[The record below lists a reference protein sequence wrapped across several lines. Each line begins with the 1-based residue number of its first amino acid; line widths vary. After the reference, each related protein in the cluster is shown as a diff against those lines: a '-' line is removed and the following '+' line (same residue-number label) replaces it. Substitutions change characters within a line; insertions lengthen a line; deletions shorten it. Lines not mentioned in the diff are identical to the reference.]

1 MHKGFCCEDNCSLD
15 ALDVYVKRRTFL
27 WYSSKERREFYSGR
41 SYPSEGLCQT
51 CFRLVYDIPKATFYN
66 NLRRYQSG
74 RAGPQGRG
82 AGPVVSAEHGNT
94 GSSKRAGDS
103 LLAIA
108 RILKY
113 AKQAGD
119 YMPDCNEIHLP
130 DYSWKM
136 VMKKLILD
144 SPTRSGLRVSQPNF
158 YKLLALPQLE
168 HVKIVTCKRFA
179 ACQYCLQLKANI
191 RSSTGRRREFWE
203 DELRKHNDWQ
213 MRERLKQAKHVEK
226 ATNPSTH
233 HKYMVI
239 MIDSM
244 DHSKSSLPHFQ
255 RPPKDLES
263 AEQLDTHVTGI
274 HVPGWKERPITCYT
288 WHDRFPTGS
297 DSVITFLMKILCDY
311 SQQHTLPENLFLHMD
326 NCWRENKNRFMLGI
340 AHLLVEKGCFKRVD
354 LCFLPVGH
362 THNIVDQM
370 FSRFATALAAYHEGF
385 FTVEDVHRICFEGYS
400 AVACSCGTRWNVGK
414 TKTTTSKKCPCDK
427 VGVHF
432 EHIDKMACWGPTLKK
447 FMTSQ
452 IAGISKPRYY
462 RVERDKAGVVRHRYR
477 HQLQSNRNAKDRKDN
492 EHAGCTPEAIAA
504 CVQDK
509 LEEPSAEDLQ
519 WMPYNRPGF
528 QMFPSGFP
536 DLEAISVPKVALK
549 SLELDKLQETHR
561 KLAPY
566 LSEEADAWW
575 AGALQQFKQVRPQ
588 QHNYNKNV
596 SDNVNFI
603 ALWDVSLSTLTIL
616 LPYVHITFITHIM

>member
-1 MHKGFCCEDNCSLD
+1 M
-15 ALDVYVKRRTFL
+15 
-27 WYSSKERREFYSGR
+27 
-41 SYPSEGLCQT
+41 
-51 CFRLVYDIPKATFYN
+51 
-66 NLRRYQSG
+66 
-74 RAGPQGRG
+74 
-82 AGPVVSAEHGNT
+82 
-94 GSSKRAGDS
+94 
-103 LLAIA
+103 
-108 RILKY
+108 
-113 AKQAGD
+113 
-119 YMPDCNEIHLP
+119 
-130 DYSWKM
+130 
-136 VMKKLILD
+136 
-144 SPTRSGLRVSQPNF
+144 
-158 YKLLALPQLE
+158 
-168 HVKIVTCKRFA
+168 
-179 ACQYCLQLKANI
+179 
-191 RSSTGRRREFWE
+191 
-203 DELRKHNDWQ
+203 
-213 MRERLKQAKHVEK
+213 
-226 ATNPSTH
+226 
-233 HKYMVI
+233 
-239 MIDSM
+239 
-244 DHSKSSLPHFQ
+244 
-255 RPPKDLES
+255 
-263 AEQLDTHVTGI
+263 
-274 HVPGWKERPITCYT
+274 
-288 WHDRFPTGS
+288 
-297 DSVITFLMKILCDY
+297 
-311 SQQHTLPENLFLHMD
+311 
-326 NCWRENKNRFMLGI
+326 
-340 AHLLVEKGCFKRVD
+340 
-354 LCFLPVGH
+354 
-362 THNIVDQM
+362 
-370 FSRFATALAAYHEGF
+370 
-385 FTVEDVHRICFEGYS
+385 
-400 AVACSCGTRWNVGK
+400 GK

-575 AGALQQFKQVRPQ
+575 TGALQQFKQVRPQ

-616 LPYVHITFITHIM
+616 LPYAHITFITHIM